1 VLLKV
6 LKAVTKLLMNGFKQ
20 QLAKLRVEQLLDRLQ
35 KHPNKAVYEFTEL
48 LISEY
53 FEEEF
58 Y

>member
-1 VLLKV
+1 M